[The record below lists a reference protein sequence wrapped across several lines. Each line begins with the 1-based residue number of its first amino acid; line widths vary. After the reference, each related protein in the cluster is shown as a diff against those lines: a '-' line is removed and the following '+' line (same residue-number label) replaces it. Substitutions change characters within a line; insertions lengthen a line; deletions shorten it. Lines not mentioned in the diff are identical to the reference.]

1 MAQYA
6 LDLMVKNLIHEW
18 VGLTGKKTFQ
28 TLFKIEWS

>member
-6 LDLMVKNLIHEW
+6 LDLMVKNLIHKW

-28 TLFKIEWS
+28 TLFEIEWS